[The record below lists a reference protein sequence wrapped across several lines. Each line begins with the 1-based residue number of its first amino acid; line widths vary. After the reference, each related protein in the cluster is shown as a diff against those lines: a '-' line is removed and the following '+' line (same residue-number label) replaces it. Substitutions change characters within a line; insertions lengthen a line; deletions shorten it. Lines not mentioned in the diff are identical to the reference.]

1 MLDSPLSRFVAS
13 LLVVFPLTAILSPPD
28 VFSQLLVFALLVLLA
43 YYLSYR
49 GGYDAVLND

>member
-1 MLDSPLSRFVAS
+1 MLDSPLSRFVVT

-28 VFSQLLVFALLVLLA
+28 VFSQLFVAGMLVLLA

-49 GGYDAVLND
+49 GGYDAVLSD